1 MSCPSW
7 SRSPVPSDTRPRRGR
22 VGRGPRTA
30 TAGLRGSHLSGVRV
44 VRQRR
49 RMARPAAQHG
59 LDGGRHDP
67 GRGGYRAA
75 GECRHPGRGDLRRRS
90 ARRGHR
96 GRRGTRGPA
105 RGGHHRLRHRRRD
118 AARARV
124 AGPARGRGARG
135 RRAGPGAGDG
145 RAAGRTPVELA
156 RDQTWFLAIFAVK
169 VGLGLVAFSIKP
181 WLGVAFFAAYGVYFW
196 RELRG
201 GGPASV
207 AELAPLRLQPRRAV
221 PSRTA
226 VLVQTLGCLALI
238 FVASQLFVGQLEW
251 AGPVLGLPPAVVA
264 LLLAPIA
271 TELPETMNALIW
283 VRQGKTQLALGN
295 ISGSMMIQATIP
307 SGLGLLFTPWR
318 FDTPLLLAAVTT
330 AAAVL
335 YLLVLLRTKR
345 LTPGRLV
352 VVAGFYSAFAIALAL
367 I

>member
-1 MSCPSW
+1 VVHVLLLLGCAVVIYLACEWFVNAVEWLGLQLNMGSMAVGTILAAVGTALPESVVTLVAVTFGGGQHGADIGVGAALGGPLVVGTIAYATVGATLLVRGW
-7 SRSPVPSDTRPRRGR
+7 RARRAAEGR
-22 VGRGPRTA
+22 AVAEP
-30 TAGLRGSHLSGVRV
+30 VRV
-44 VRQRR
+44 PETA
-49 RMARPAAQHG
+49 ARP
-59 LDGGRHDP
+59 
-67 GRGGYRAA
+67 
-75 GECRHPGRGDLRRRS
+75 
-90 ARRGHR
+90 
-96 GRRGTRGPA
+96 
-105 RGGHHRLRHRRRD
+105 
-118 AARARV
+118 
-124 AGPARGRGARG
+124 
-135 RRAGPGAGDG
+135 
-145 RAAGRTPVELA
+145 GRTPVEPAGGLADVETPQLA

-352 VVAGFYSAFAIALAL
+352 VVAGFYSAFAIALAVTL
-367 I
+367 